1 MSCNDNEYYASL
13 ELIEAPKIRRPDGQ
27 FFDKAVKFQKEG
39 TEFMTMILGMF
50 AGYKAAIVLVDQGSD
65 CEKPIRKALDCFPKV
80 RFLLGIGVAYGM
92 SKDVVKL
99 CDVLVSSQIVDY
111 GSRPRVEKG
120 TIRARGDVTSTNP
133 SLKNIFCKN
142 TTGWRFECT
151 KEGRQAKAVVSQLD
165 SGSFLLDDRA
175 VKEGMQEQFP
185 ETKGGEMEGWV
196 LYGKI
201 VGDRDILKK
210 HPDLE
215 AIIIKGVA
223 DYGDGTK
230 NKRWQLTAAMA
241 AASYTHFQLKRNPGM
256 STNLPLLLVD
266 QETFAVKIILAHE

>member
-1 MSCNDNEYYASL
+1 MQ
-13 ELIEAPKIRRPDGQ
+13 APEIPSQ
-27 FFDKAVKFQKEG
+27 SQLFDKAVKFQKED
-39 TEFMTMILGMF
+39 TKFMTMILGMF
-50 AGYKAAIVLVDQGSD
+50 AGHKAAIVWVDQGSD

-92 SKDVVKL
+92 SKEVVKL
-99 CDVLVSSQIVDY
+99 CDVLVASQIVNY
-111 GSRPRVEKG
+111 GTRPKVKEG
-120 TIRARGDVTSTNP
+120 TIMARGDVTSTNP
-133 SLKNIFCKN
+133 ILKNIFCRN
-142 TTGWRFECT
+142 TVGWRFECT
-151 KEGRQAKAVVSQLD
+151 KAGRRAKAFVGQLD
-165 SGSFLLDDRA
+165 SGSFLLDDCA
-175 VKEGMQEQFP
+175 IKEGMQKQFP
-185 ETKGGEMEGWV
+185 EAKGGEMEGWV

-210 HPDLE
+210 HPDLG

-256 STNLPLLLVD
+256 STNLLLLLVD
-266 QETFAVKIILAHE
+266 QENFAVKIILAHKITSKE